1 MQWLIYTSSCKGDI
15 GFNKRYTIVLYYY
28 TKNIY
33 KIKKWVQVRNDDKG
47 IPV

>member
-15 GFNKRYTIVLYYY
+15 GFNKRYTIVFYYY

-33 KIKKWVQVRNDDKG
+33 KIKKCDDKG